1 MYSNYLESVVAS
13 EPETYKDIRGL
24 MERCQVIKRFEILH
38 TRLPQA
44 LVATRDGLRDL
55 LQKTTVATEEE
66 ARSLEKFK
74 EQKMGQT
81 LDYNVRWP
89 SRSTS

>member
-1 MYSNYLESVVAS
+1 MPGN
-13 EPETYKDIRGL
+13 TDDNIR
-24 MERCQVIKRFEILH
+24 QIFEILH
-38 TRLPQA
+38 TSLPQA

-81 LDYNVRWP
+81 LDYNVRW
-89 SRSTS
+89 SSTSTS

>member
-1 MYSNYLESVVAS
+1 MPGN
-13 EPETYKDIRGL
+13 TDNNIR
-24 MERCQVIKRFEILH
+24 QIFFILH
-38 TRLPQA
+38 TRLSQA

-55 LQKTTVATEEE
+55 LKKTTVATEEE

-89 SRSTS
+89 SR